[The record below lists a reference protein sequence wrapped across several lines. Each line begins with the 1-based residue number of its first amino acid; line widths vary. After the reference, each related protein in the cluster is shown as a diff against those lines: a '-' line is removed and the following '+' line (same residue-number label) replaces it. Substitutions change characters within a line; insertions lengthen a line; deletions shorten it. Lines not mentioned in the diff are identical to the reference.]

1 MQSPFKLTTASIE
14 KRCLPPRPGEQKPN
28 GTPVVE
34 HWYRDTELVGF
45 FLKVSRTGRRTFAVQ
60 KTKRGK
66 TIKVTIGRYPDWSA
80 EQARRRARELIQE
93 IDRGINPTAR
103 AREEA
108 DLGTTLRT
116 ARDWHLA
123 SMRARGCRQR
133 SLDDL
138 VDGTDRLL
146 GDWLDRP
153 LRDIRGTDA
162 ADRHERLTVSSGP
175 YAANAIL
182 KGLRAI
188 WNTAARR
195 LDDLPTCPVRAVTF
209 NRERRRREPI
219 PWDKLPDWR
228 REVEAI
234 RNPVRRDLQLFILLT
249 GLRATDARTMR
260 WAEVDLDA
268 GTLHR
273 PNPKGGEDRAFTI
286 PLASAAQEILRRR
299 HEQNPDPDAGWVW
312 PSTDRR
318 GRIAPVAQVK
328 EQRYVGGKKV
338 NVLPS
343 PHRLRD
349 TFATAAREA
358 GVDMFETKL
367 LLNHALPTGDV
378 TWGYQRPSM
387 EHLRACAER
396 IAEFLVERVGG

>member
-1 MQSPFKLTTASIE
+1 M
-14 KRCLPPRPGEQKPN
+14 
-28 GTPVVE
+28 
-34 HWYRDTELVGF
+34 
-45 FLKVSRTGRRTFAVQ
+45 
-60 KTKRGK
+60 
-66 TIKVTIGRYPDWSA
+66 
-80 EQARRRARELIQE
+80 
-93 IDRGINPTAR
+93 
-103 AREEA
+103 
-108 DLGTTLRT
+108 
-116 ARDWHLA
+116 
-123 SMRARGCRQR
+123 
-133 SLDDL
+133 DDL
-138 VDGTDRLL
+138 VDGFDRHI
-146 GDWLDRP
+146 GDWLDRA
-153 LRDIRGTDA
+153 LVEIRPGDA
-162 ADRHERLTVSSGP
+162 AERHQRITEASGP

-182 KGLRAI
+182 RGFRSV

-195 LDDLPTCPVRAVTF
+195 LDDLPPCPTRAVTF
-209 NRERRRREPI
+209 NKEHRRREPI

-234 RNPVRRDLQLFILLT
+234 RNPVRRDLHLFILLT

-286 PLASAAQEILRRR
+286 PLSRAALEILRRR
-299 HEQNPDPDAGWVW
+299 LAENPQPDGGWVW
-312 PSTDRR
+312 PSRDRR
-318 GRIAPVAQVK
+318 GRVAPVAQVK

-358 GVDMFETKL
+358 GIDMFETKL

-387 EHLRACAER
+387 EHLRGCAER
-396 IAEFLVERVGG
+396 IAAFLVERMGQEAPSR